1 MIDPAT
7 IHSTLSIASVE
18 PFILRIP
25 IATPVKTPMGMVDS
39 AIALL
44 VRVTTT
50 QGEEGWGE
58 VWCNFPR
65 FSAFN
70 RAVILTKV
78 IGPFLKSRQFA
89 GPYEA
94 WSAMSTAANVLRLQS
109 GDTGAIAS
117 AIAGVDIALWDI
129 VGKRERRPIWSLLG
143 GKVGIID
150 TYASLG
156 RSHGGEEMIEDAM
169 KRGFRGFKLRCWG
182 NPDQHIGAYHKAR
195 AQIGPDMELMT
206 DCNSSWDIAHAADW
220 SQAFA
225 GLNMSFIEEPIPVDS
240 PKAVWQEIA
249 RRAPAKI
256 AGGENMITEAM
267 LDDAIDGDVYGVVQ
281 PDICKYGGFSGLA
294 PIAARIVGAG
304 KRYAPHIFS
313 GAPGLLASAHILAAA
328 NSPDGALEYGIEYN
342 PPRDDFVR
350 HQIRD
355 GKIEIGDAPGL
366 GVEVDVDQ
374 ISRYHVATPSW

>member
-1 MIDPAT
+1 MIDT
-7 IHSTLSIASVE
+7 STVLSTLSIASVE

-25 IATPVKTPMGMVDS
+25 IATPVKTPMGMVDA

-70 RAVILTKV
+70 RAAILTKV
-78 IGPFLKSRQFA
+78 IQPFLKSREFA
-89 GPYEA
+89 GPHA
-94 WSAMSTAANVLRLQS
+94 AFTAMSAAANVLRLQS

-129 VGKRERRPIWSLLG
+129 VGKREGQPIWKLLG
-143 GKVGIID
+143 GKAGVID

-156 RSHGGEEMIEDAM
+156 RSHGGEEMIDDAM

-182 NPDQHIGAYHKAR
+182 NPDQHIEAYHKAR
-195 AQIGPDMELMT
+195 AQIGPDMELMA
-206 DCNSSWDIAHAADW
+206 DCNSSWDLGKAAEW

-225 GLNMSFIEEPIPVDS
+225 GLNISFIEEPVPVDS
-240 PKAVWQEIA
+240 PLAVWQDLA
-249 RRAPAKI
+249 RRAPTRI
-256 AGGENMITEAM
+256 AGGENMITEAA
-267 LDDAIDGDVYGVVQ
+267 LIEAIDGDVYGVVQ

-294 PIAARIVGAG
+294 PIATRIVAAG

-313 GAPGLLASAHILAAA
+313 GAPDLLASAHILAAA

-342 PPRDDFVR
+342 PPRDDFVQ
-350 HQIRD
+350 HKVSN

-366 GVEVDVDQ
+366 GVVVDLDQ
-374 ISRYHVATPSW
+374 IGRYHVATPNW